1 VSRQTA
7 LVKWHRAVGAP
18 HRFRGLGDAHIAM
31 GCVPPDV
38 TAPGTMLEVEIR
50 EARVAVE
57 VVALPFYS
65 RPG

>member
-7 LVKWHRAVGAP
+7 LVQRRRALGAP
-18 HRFRGLGDAHIAM
+18 HRFRGLGDVRIAM
-31 GCVPPDV
+31 SCVPPDV

-50 EARVAVE
+50 EARAAVE